1 MSENHDA
8 ELERIRVTLPEQP
21 HFAKSNSKTFDEVQ
35 LRIRVERTV
44 CGIAQQQL
52 PEGSCITALDY
63 LKKHIGE
70 FKKNESVFRHIQDTL
85 YRVDSSDAIHT
96 ASASTFFGQLYWDQC
111 LMNALNEEDLRVL
124 GYAALFAKWKEEIEY
139 EVMRVGSSKLIL
151 WLQRAGLKYV
161 IDATH
166 IRWFERSYMKDAKQ
180 REGVG
185 LAAFKE
191 TLLTISPWCPLPAV
205 MAIFNSDRVK
215 NTSIEDLTLRQMI
228 SKMPSMVDMLG
239 IEKRRTE
246 PQFWVGLF
254 APHFKAKDY
263 ANKLRVNGMI
273 IDTKKA
279 NLEIMKAY
287 AIKLHLSEKFKNQ
300 LLAVLQGAAAGKSI
314 SKVVVDQAAS
324 AASEQLQLLIA
335 MVLGTSAGL
344 FLAAQKKV
352 VQAVA
357 GVLRQVLF

>member
-21 HFAKSNSKTFDEVQ
+21 HFAKSNIKSFNEALLK
-35 LRIRVERTV
+35 IKAERTV
-44 CGIAQQQL
+44 CSIAQQQL

-63 LKKHIGE
+63 LKKHIEE
-70 FKKNESVFRHIQDTL
+70 FKKNESVLRHIQDTL
-85 YRVDSSDAIHT
+85 DRIDSSDAIHT
-96 ASASTFFGQLYWDQC
+96 ASASTFFGQLYWDQF

-205 MAIFNSDRVK
+205 MAIFNSDKVT
-215 NTSIEDLTLRQMI
+215 NTSIGDPIML
-228 SKMPSMVDMLG
+228 SNMPSMVKMLG

-246 PQFWVGLF
+246 PQFCVGLF

-263 ANKLRVNGMI
+263 ANVNGMI

-279 NLEIMKAY
+279 NLEQMKAVVN
-287 AIKLHLSEKFKNQ
+287 KTHGSPEFKNQ

>member
-35 LRIRVERTV
+35 LRIRVEQMICV
-44 CGIAQQQL
+44 IAQQL

-70 FKKNESVFRHIQDTL
+70 SKQDESETLRYIKDTL
-85 YRVDSSDAIHT
+85 DRIDSSDAIQT
-96 ASASTFFGQLYWDQC
+96 ASASTFFSQLYWDKA
-111 LMNALNEEDLRVL
+111 LRSALNKEDLHVL
-124 GYAALFAKWKEEIEY
+124 GSAAVFARWKEEIEY

-151 WLQRAGLKYV
+151 WLQRAGLNYAT
-161 IDATH
+161 DATH
-166 IRWFERSYMKDAKQ
+166 IHWFERSYMKDAKQ

-205 MAIFNSDRVK
+205 MAIFNSDRVT
-215 NTSIEDLTLRQMI
+215 NTSIEDLTMRQMI
-228 SKMPSMVDMLG
+228 SNMPSMVKMLG

-246 PQFWVGLF
+246 PQFCVGLF

-263 ANKLRVNGMI
+263 ANVNGMI

-279 NLEIMKAY
+279 NLEQMKAVVN
-287 AIKLHLSEKFKNQ
+287 KTHGSPEFKNQ

>member
-21 HFAKSNSKTFDEVQ
+21 HFAKSNIKSFNEALLK
-35 LRIRVERTV
+35 IKAERTV
-44 CGIAQQQL
+44 CSIAQQQL

-63 LKKHIGE
+63 LKKHIEE
-70 FKKNESVFRHIQDTL
+70 FKKNESVLRHIQDTL
-85 YRVDSSDAIHT
+85 DRIDSSDAIHT
-96 ASASTFFGQLYWDQC
+96 ASASTFFGQLYWDQSFKD
-111 LMNALNEEDLRVL
+111 ALNEEDLRVL

-205 MAIFNSDRVK
+205 MAIFNSDIVT
-215 NTSIEDLTLRQMI
+215 NTSIGDPIML
-228 SKMPSMVDMLG
+228 SNMPPMNEMLD
-239 IEKRRTE
+239 IKKRRTE

-273 IDTKKA
+273 IDTRKA
-279 NLEIMKAY
+279 NLEQMKAY
-287 AIKLHLSEKFKNQ
+287 AIKLHCSQKFKNQ